1 MTNLIIK
8 KARLASLKNGEYYLF
23 CKSVLKQADELVK
36 DKQIEVYNSQ
46 KAALVKA
53 FEQVESG
60 YNCSRKCP
68 ETPKLHEAE
77 MESRRTYNTFKH
89 AVSTN
94 AKSHRSDKKQKAGGI
109 LSVVGGKNLSTEA
122 DDYIGFIHKAV
133 TEIES
138 RYMDNVEALRL
149 DGLFEDMKIANEEA
163 IQYQQQRDA
172 YLAAK
177 VKMDDA
183 RKTFE
188 TEYQKFILALEYHTL
203 FVDGDTFKPLIGYR
217 NSAILTVS
225 APFLTVFFS
234 ALTAYGIHVYD
245 FKLKEVSYTVILL
258 IMMVPTQVTAT
269 GFLNFMAKI
278 GLTDTYWP
286 LILPA
291 AAAPAIVFFMRSY
304 MKSSFPLDIVEAAR
318 IDGSGEFRTFLTIAI
333 PMMKPAIAVQAIF
346 AFVANWNNFYTPSMI
361 LLSSKTNQK
370 TLPMM
375 IASIQASDKTS
386 DLGVVYTCIALSI
399 VPIIIAYVLLSRF
412 IIAGVALGG
421 VKE

>member
-1 MTNLIIK
+1 MTNLIIR

-53 FEQVESG
+53 YEQVESG

-138 RYMDNVEALRL
+138 RYMSDVESLRL

-183 RKTFE
+183 RKDFE

-203 FVDGDTFKPLIGYR
+203 FVDGETFKPLIGYLNQLHAR
-217 NSAILTVS
+217 VGKASPKKKGNEADDAKDLDNKTGKNAKDKQNGGSAELHPEEQPQSGDDKPKEETPEAEPENGEPAS
-225 APFLTVFFS
+225 GGEKG
-234 ALTAYGIHVYD
+234 TAAGD
-245 FKLKEVSYTVILL
+245 DTTKLHPDGGK
-258 IMMVPTQVTAT
+258 
-269 GFLNFMAKI
+269 
-278 GLTDTYWP
+278 
-286 LILPA
+286 
-291 AAAPAIVFFMRSY
+291 
-304 MKSSFPLDIVEAAR
+304 
-318 IDGSGEFRTFLTIAI
+318 GSGEGQPDDGTNGGEEELP
-333 PMMKPAIAVQAIF
+333 PMRPA
-346 AFVANWNNFYTPSMI
+346 N
-361 LLSSKTNQK
+361 
-370 TLPMM
+370 
-375 IASIQASDKTS
+375 
-386 DLGVVYTCIALSI
+386 
-399 VPIIIAYVLLSRF
+399 
-412 IIAGVALGG
+412 
-421 VKE
+421 

>member
-1 MTNLIIK
+1 MSNMKSVYGEPKDNYMFKIRLKSGILFIWFLFLTLICVLPIYILIIN
-8 KARLASLKNGEYYLF
+8 ATRL
-23 CKSVLKQADELVK
+23 DT
-36 DKQIEVYNSQ
+36 DI
-46 KAALVKA
+46 
-53 FEQVESG
+53 
-60 YNCSRKCP
+60 
-68 ETPKLHEAE
+68 
-77 MESRRTYNTFKH
+77 
-89 AVSTN
+89 
-94 AKSHRSDKKQKAGGI
+94 AGGLAI
-109 LSVVGGKNLSTEA
+109 VPDKYLGHNIKSMRDNFGNL
-122 DDYIGFIHKAV
+122 
-133 TEIES
+133 
-138 RYMDNVEALRL
+138 
-149 DGLFEDMKIANEEA
+149 
-163 IQYQQQRDA
+163 
-172 YLAAK
+172 
-177 VKMDDA
+177 
-183 RKTFE
+183 
-188 TEYQKFILALEYHTL
+188 
-203 FVDGDTFKPLIGYR
+203 FKPLIGYR
-217 NSAILTVS
+217 NSAIITVS
-225 APFLTVFFS
+225 ATFLTVFFS

-399 VPIIIAYVLLSRF
+399 VPIIIAYVLLSRY

>member
-1 MTNLIIK
+1 MSNMKSVYGEPKDNYMFKIRLKSGILFIWFLFLTLICVLPIYILIIN
-8 KARLASLKNGEYYLF
+8 ATRL
-23 CKSVLKQADELVK
+23 DT
-36 DKQIEVYNSQ
+36 DI
-46 KAALVKA
+46 
-53 FEQVESG
+53 
-60 YNCSRKCP
+60 
-68 ETPKLHEAE
+68 
-77 MESRRTYNTFKH
+77 
-89 AVSTN
+89 
-94 AKSHRSDKKQKAGGI
+94 AGGLAI
-109 LSVVGGKNLSTEA
+109 VPDKYLGHNIKSMRDNFGNL
-122 DDYIGFIHKAV
+122 
-133 TEIES
+133 
-138 RYMDNVEALRL
+138 
-149 DGLFEDMKIANEEA
+149 
-163 IQYQQQRDA
+163 
-172 YLAAK
+172 
-177 VKMDDA
+177 
-183 RKTFE
+183 
-188 TEYQKFILALEYHTL
+188 
-203 FVDGDTFKPLIGYR
+203 FKPLIGYR
-217 NSAILTVS
+217 NSAIITVS
-225 APFLTVFFS
+225 ATFLTVFFS
-234 ALTAYGIHVYD
+234 ALSAYGIHVYD